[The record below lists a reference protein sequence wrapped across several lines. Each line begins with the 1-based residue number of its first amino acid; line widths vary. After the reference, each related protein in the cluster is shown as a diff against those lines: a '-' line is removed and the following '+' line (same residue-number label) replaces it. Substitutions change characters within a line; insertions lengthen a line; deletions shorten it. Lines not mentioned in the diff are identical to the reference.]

1 VFGRKPN
8 LIRAERDRVARHLTT
23 LTVGSEDYV
32 TCLKALNDLN
42 EMDTKSKL
50 DKDVLAS
57 VATNLAGI
65 LMIIR
70 HERVNVIAS
79 KAMSI
84 LIKPRPL

>member
-1 VFGRKPN
+1 MFGKKKTP
-8 LIRAERDRVARHLTT
+8 IRAEADRVARHLTT
-23 LTVGSEDYV
+23 LEIGSDRYV
-32 TCLKALNDLN
+32 ACLKALSDLTD
-42 EMDTKSKL
+42 MTSQSTIS
-50 DKDVLAS
+50 KDVLAS
-57 VATNLAGI
+57 AGTNLLGI